1 MMNNTT
7 KPKIKDGF
15 LGQTM
20 VVLDSDKKRK
30 LVSNLFFGNLFPEAI
45 GYFPN
50 AKHHNRS
57 RKNGI
62 NEYILLYCLAGEGWI
77 KINGKTI
84 QLTPN
89 TGYIIPEN
97 TGHKYGSSLKDAWS
111 IYWVHFSGDYAS
123 TFYKRFST
131 SFESSVKIVF
141 DESRISLLN
150 EIIKLLESDF
160 TDEKVELTHFKLIAL
175 LSSLCYSN
183 ALNSTVA
190 DEISHSIDYMKT
202 HLNQTLTI
210 SILANLACYSVSR
223 FSELFKQ
230 KTGYSPIQFFI
241 RLKIQKSCEYLYFTN
256 LNIKEIGNEVG
267 FDDPYYFS
275 RMFKKEIGTS
285 PSDYRK
291 KKKD

>member
-1 MMNNTT
+1 MNNTT
-7 KPKIKDGF
+7 TLKIKAGF

-20 VVLDSDKKRK
+20 VVLDPDKKRK
-30 LVSNLFFGNLFPEAI
+30 LVSNLFFRNLFPDAI

-89 TGYIIPEN
+89 TGFIIPEN

-111 IYWVHFSGDYAS
+111 IYWVHFEGDYAK
-123 TFYKRFST
+123 TFYNRFSASGDT
-131 SFESSVKIVF
+131 SVKIAF
-141 DESRISLLN
+141 DESRITLLN

-160 TDEKVELTHFKLIAL
+160 TDEKVELTHFKLIAF

-183 ALNSTVA
+183 ALNSNVDDA
-190 DEISHSIDYMKT
+190 ISHSIAFMKT
-202 HLNQTLTI
+202 HLNGILTI
-210 SILANLACYSVSR
+210 ELLANEACYSISR
-223 FSELFKQ
+223 YSELFKQ

-256 LNIKEIGNEVG
+256 LNIKEICKEVG
-267 FDDPYYFS
+267 FEDPYYFS
-275 RMFKKEIGTS
+275 RMFKKQIGVS
-285 PSDYRK
+285 PSEYRK
-291 KKKD
+291 TKKG

>member
-1 MMNNTT
+1 MNNTT

-30 LVSNLFFGNLFPEAI
+30 LVSNPFFSNLFPEAI

-50 AKHHNRS
+50 AKHHSRS

-84 QLTPN
+84 HLTPN

-111 IYWVHFSGDYAS
+111 IYWVHFSGVYAS
-123 TFYKRFST
+123 TFCKRFST
-131 SFESSVKIVF
+131 TSDTSIKIAF
-141 DESRISLLN
+141 DESRITLLN
-150 EIIKLLESDF
+150 DIIKLLEIDF
-160 TDEKVELTHFKLIAL
+160 TDEKVELTHFKSIAL

-183 ALNSTVA
+183 ALNTVLE
-190 DEISHSIDYMKT
+190 DKISHSIEYMKT
-202 HLNQTLTI
+202 HLNRPLTI
-210 SILANLACYSVSR
+210 EVLATLACYSISR
-223 FSELFKQ
+223 YSELFKL

-256 LNIKEIGNEVG
+256 IAIKEICQEVG

-275 RMFKKEIGTS
+275 RMFKKQISVS
-285 PSDYRK
+285 PSEYRK
-291 KKKD
+291 KKKA

>member
-1 MMNNTT
+1 MNNTT
-7 KPKIKDGF
+7 TLKIKAGF

-20 VVLDSDKKRK
+20 VVLDPDKKKK
-30 LVSNLFFGNLFPEAI
+30 LVSNLFFRNLFPDAI

-50 AKHHNRS
+50 AKYHSRS

-62 NEYILLYCLAGEGWI
+62 SEYIFLYCLAGEGWI
-77 KINGKTI
+77 EINGKTI

-111 IYWVHFSGDYAS
+111 IYWVHFAGDYAK

-131 SFESSVKIVF
+131 SSDGAVKIAF
-141 DESRISLLN
+141 DESLVTLLN
-150 EIIKLLESDF
+150 EIITLLESDF
-160 TDEKVELTHFKLIAL
+160 TDEKVELTHFKLITF
-175 LSSLCYSN
+175 LSSLSYSN
-183 ALNSTVA
+183 ALNSSRDDT
-190 DEISHSIDYMKT
+190 ISHSLVFMKA
-202 HLNQTLTI
+202 HLNGILTI
-210 SILANLACYSVSR
+210 EVLANQACYSISR
-223 FSELFKQ
+223 YSELFKQ

-256 LNIKEIGNEVG
+256 LNIKEICKEVG

-275 RMFKKEIGTS
+275 RMFKKQIGVS
-285 PSDYRK
+285 PSEYRK
-291 KKKD
+291 KKKG